1 VMDQHHQMMDQHHQ
15 VMDQHHQMMDQHHHK
30 EEKVK
35 KRKSQNVMPLKMEH
49 ANLNGKTTKWYQPPK
64 YARLLLDGE

>member
-1 VMDQHHQMMDQHHQ
+1 VMDQHHLVMDQHHQ
-15 VMDQHHQMMDQHHHK
+15 VMDQHHHK
-30 EEKVK
+30 EKVKVK
-35 KRKSQNVMPLKMEH
+35 KRKNQNVMPLKMEH